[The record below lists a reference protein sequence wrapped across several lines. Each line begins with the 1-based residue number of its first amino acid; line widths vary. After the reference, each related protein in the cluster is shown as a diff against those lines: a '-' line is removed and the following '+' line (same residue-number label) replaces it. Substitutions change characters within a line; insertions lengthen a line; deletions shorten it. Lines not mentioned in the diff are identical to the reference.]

1 MKHYLFVDD
10 DVIFNV
16 IHSKSVSMV
25 DESAQITT
33 YSSSTQALDYIV
45 KMLDQNMKM
54 PDYVFF
60 DINMPQLTGFELI
73 DRVIEKY
80 PTAFDHSICFIL
92 SSSLDERDFERAKKY
107 SFIQDFLGKPL
118 VKNKIEKIL
127 NS

>member
-16 IHSKSVSMV
+16 IHAKSVSMV

-73 DRVIEKY
+73 DRVIEKH
-80 PTAFDHSICFIL
+80 PTAFDNSICFIL
-92 SSSLDERDFERAKKY
+92 SSSLDDRDFERAKKY

-118 VKNKIEKIL
+118 VKDKIEKIL
-127 NS
+127 